1 MNRTFCKICVLWKL
15 SSFLSFCTFSNN
27 CYSCSTY
34 ICTVCNRLNFVIY
47 IFFELFC
54 SILYNQFWNNCF
66 SCVSIRCFFCRN
78 SPSTCLW
85 FADFRITVYSCRLC
99 SNIISACIN
108 TPEIFICNCNLSA
121 LFTYNIYYFTIIQL
135 RWLLIGG
142 IIFDDYI
149 NRCILYETKKE
160 IVAFRLER
168 FYTINYKSILDFK
181 GLKMWRKMYQ
191 EGKQNIGI

>member
-1 MNRTFCKICVLWKL
+1 MKEF
-15 SSFLSFCTFSNN
+15 
-27 CYSCSTY
+27 
-34 ICTVCNRLNFVIY
+34 
-47 IFFELFC
+47 
-54 SILYNQFWNNCF
+54 
-66 SCVSIRCFFCRN
+66 
-78 SPSTCLW
+78 
-85 FADFRITVYSCRLC
+85 ITV
-99 SNIISACIN
+99 
-108 TPEIFICNCNLSA
+108 

-168 FYTINYKSILDFK
+168 FYTITINYKSILGFK
-181 GLKMWRKMYQ
+181 GLKMWRKMYH